1 MEHEMKL
8 VKPTEGKGASS
19 FWAFFE
25 NDPDNKA
32 NRSSKDHT
40 PQGPYAD
47 HGELVEAIRKVRRAM
62 KKQLEKVGGSKTT
75 EGKKIVKD
83 SKAKMQRIR
92 DEFETSNRFATAFMA
107 GAMTELIIQKVGN
120 EFRVTIARPEG
131 RASHAFKS
139 DPDKVDETINSYRVI
154 ADCDLIKFAQSSNV
168 EMADGIYIGT
178 IS

>member
-19 FWAFFE
+19 FWGKFE

-47 HGELVEAIRKVRRAM
+47 HGKLIESIRAERNKMANGD
-62 KKQLEKVGGSKTT
+62 KET
-75 EGKKIVKD
+75 KKI
-83 SKAKMQRIR
+83 AKKKIQELRS
-92 DEFETSNRFATAFMA
+92 EFKTENRQAFGFMA
-107 GAMTELIIQKVGN
+107 GGMTELIIQKVGN

-131 RASHAFKS
+131 RDSHAFKS
-139 DPDKVDETINSYRVI
+139 DPNKVDETINSYRVV
-154 ADCDLIKFAQSSNV
+154 ADCDLIKFANSTIA
-168 EMADGIYIGT
+168 EMAEGIYIGT

>member
-1 MEHEMKL
+1 MNHEMKL

-19 FWAFFE
+19 FWGKFE

-47 HGELVEAIRKVRRAM
+47 HGELIAKIRNVRNEMANGDKET
-62 KKQLEKVGGSKTT
+62 KKL
-75 EGKKIVKD
+75 GKKKIQELRNKF
-83 SKAKMQRIR
+83 QT
-92 DEFETSNRFATAFMA
+92 ENRQAFGFMA
-107 GAMTELIIQKVGN
+107 GGMTELIIQKVGN

-139 DPDKVDETINSYRVI
+139 DPDKVDETINSYRVV
-154 ADCDLIKFAQSSNV
+154 ADCDLIKFAKSSIA
-168 EMADGIYIGT
+168 EMAEGIYIGT